1 MSKKILL
8 LSSVIFLSS
17 CATTNIS
24 ELGDKFL
31 DLINP
36 SDDATE
42 VAMLSGEETLIAMD
56 EAGGFTIDELEE
68 LSNDELIAIARE
80 KGLEDLI
87 LLDEDG
93 NLLNRDQIINAI
105 VESAALLESK
115 SEELESMSDDELI
128 EVAVA
133 KGLSDQI
140 ELDADGNLASRDE
153 LIEALVE
160 SAAATEAAISEFGNN
175 AESFTLYFAYDDTE
189 IDEIATR
196 IIIQH
201 ANFMQENPSV
211 NLRLEGHADER
222 GTREYNLALGENRA
236 LSVKEVLGLYNLD
249 DRIIVVSYGEESPIL
264 TGSNEEAWEKN
275 RRVEFSYY

>member
-36 SDDATE
+36 SDEPTE
-42 VAMLSGEETLIAMD
+42 SIDLSE
-56 EAGGFTIDELEE
+56 DELLMSTDGGAFSISDLEV
-68 LSNDELIAIARE
+68 LSNDELIAIAKE

-87 LLDEDG
+87 QLDEDG

-105 VESAALLESK
+105 AESGALLESR
-115 SEELESMSDDELI
+115 SDELESMSNDELI

-133 KGLSDQI
+133 KGLGDEI
-140 ELDADGNLASRDE
+140 ELDVDGNLANKEE
-153 LIEALVE
+153 LIEAILE
-160 SAAATEAAISEFGNN
+160 SAAATEAAISEFSNN
-175 AESFTLYFAYDDTE
+175 ADSFTLYFAYDDTE
-189 IDEIATR
+189 IDEVATR

-201 ANFMQENPSV
+201 ANFMQSNPSV

-249 DRIIVVSYGEESPIL
+249 DRIIVVSYGEEMPIL

-275 RRVEFSYY
+275 RRVELVYY